1 LPAANIF
8 AFWLPM
14 NVPNSASIESRY
26 GWWVAIASTLMIAT
40 AFGSTYLV
48 VVGLKPIAAEFGW
61 PRQIPS
67 AGYSAALFGAG
78 VGGILM
84 GLWSDRKGMLGPA
97 MCGAVFVGLGVLAI
111 SQSYSAI
118 TFLGAHLLLL
128 GVLGNGAM
136 FSPLLTNVTHW
147 FDRRMGMA
155 VAVVSS
161 GQSLAGAIWPPV
173 FGHFIE
179 VYGWRGTMVG
189 YALFSFAVLIP
200 LSLVMR
206 RPSPRM
212 LRGGAAADKA
222 ARAAM
227 AGGGGEL
234 VLGLPANRVFA
245 MLCVAIVGCCVA
257 MSMPMVHIVAYC
269 SDLGFAAARGTEML
283 SILLFSAFLSRIAY
297 GWLADRIGGLRTLL
311 MGSALQLLG
320 LACFMYVDT
329 LEGLYMVSVFYGVGY
344 GGIVP
349 MYAIII
355 RELFH
360 DSQAGWRI
368 GVIFLFGT
376 SGMAMGGYIG
386 GLIYDLTATYSLAF
400 LTGIGFNLINLVLVS
415 FMVLRRGGPK
425 IRRGQL
431 VPVAA

>member
-1 LPAANIF
+1 
-8 AFWLPM
+8 M
-14 NVPNSASIESRY
+14 NVPKSASIESRY

-111 SQSYSAI
+111 SQSYSAM

-179 VYGWRGTMVG
+179 IYGWRGTMVG

-234 VLGLPANRVFA
+234 ALGLPANRVFA

-329 LEGLYMVSVFYGVGY
+329 LEGLYIVSVFYGVGY

-400 LTGIGFNLINLVLVS
+400 LTGIGFNLINLVLVF

-431 VPVAA
+431 VPAMGEATA